1 MRAVRFPLT
10 LLLCHALGGC
20 AYLTTYTRNVDLAGS
35 NSVSMDVKQR
45 VVFSQLRPGKEGHDA
60 AKVVC
65 AEPSPDALTILGVSG
80 GLDLSSASKQA
91 SIGAT
96 AALAESG
103 AFVGLRTQSIQLLRD
118 AMYRLCEGY
127 ASSAV
132 EPNDFISMQRRY
144 QSTMMGLIAI
154 EQLTRPVV
162 AGQVAMASRV
172 VATAGPT
179 ALLDKAE
186 ARYDDKAAD
195 LQKAEEAQ
203 IAAAD
208 KVKKAETDVAGKQA
222 AAKAATDDAAKTSA
236 AEELAKASQ
245 ALDAAK
251 QDEAAKDRALTVAK
265 KALRQAEQDLMA
277 ARTGASAA
285 AAGEVVATRGSDAA
299 AETAIK
305 EVADSVEDVV
315 QEINFSYAREAC
327 FSFWEKETKPAQ
339 AGGAPAAK
347 SLWRESAPAAQG
359 GADGFTC
366 DYLLRKYADRY
377 VAKAERKAKQADA
390 KLLEAEASLLKE
402 KRLLAE
408 ATALPASPGSTPPA
422 TTAPV
427 PEPKG
432 KAKR

>member
-1 MRAVRFPLT
+1 MT
-10 LLLCHALGGC
+10 LLICHALGGC
-20 AYLTTYTRNVDLAGS
+20 AYLTTYTRSVDLTGT

-45 VVFSQLRPGKEGHDA
+45 VVFSQLRSGKEGHSE

-80 GLDLSSASKQA
+80 GLDLSSSSKQA
-91 SIGAT
+91 SVGAT

-127 ASSAV
+127 AGSAV

-162 AGQVAMASRV
+162 AGQVALASRV
-172 VATAGPT
+172 VATAGPN

-186 ARYDDKAAD
+186 ARYDEKAAER
-195 LQKAEEAQ
+195 QKADEAQ

-208 KVKKAETDVAGKQA
+208 KVEKAEADVAGKQA
-222 AAKAATDDAAKTSA
+222 AVKTATDDAAKTST
-236 AEELAKASQ
+236 AEELAKASH
-245 ALDAAK
+245 ALETAK
-251 QDEAAKDRALTVAK
+251 QEEAAKGRALKEAT
-265 KALRQAEQDLMA
+265 KALKQAEQDLIA

-285 AAGEVVATRGSDAA
+285 AAGEVMATRGSDGPTEA
-299 AETAIK
+299 AIK

-327 FSFWEKETKPAQ
+327 FSFWEKETKLSQ
-339 AGGAPAAK
+339 AGVAPAAK
-347 SLWRESAPAAQG
+347 SLWKESAPASQAGVQD
-359 GADGFTC
+359 AFTC
-366 DYLLRKYADRY
+366 DYLLKKYADRY
-377 VAKAERKAKQADA
+377 VAKSERKATLANA
-390 KLLEAEASLLKE
+390 KLLEAQAALLRE

-408 ATALPASPGSTPPA
+408 AEVAAKPEVKPAVTPPA
-422 TTAPV
+422 TKAR
-427 PEPKG
+427 G
-432 KAKR
+432 KP